1 MAQELDPTVLQQL
14 QKAVSN
20 VGYVSHYNDEK
31 LPECLLIE
39 FCDVQ
44 LFFPPLNFGEC
55 PSSQLAFK
63 LIQPSKIQF
72 FTQGEFHPNWP
83 QALLSD
89 EEEPLTISGGA
100 FIVSQDLALP
110 AFLTDQTI
118 THEVFAGEEE
128 PTVQLAFL
136 TEKFGLRVLAKKLE
150 FLSLF
155 GKVEAEEFPKLN
167 ARWWDYRDEYWRVR
181 DTDEAMP
188 EDFACELTPTE

>member
-1 MAQELDPTVLQQL
+1 MTQNLNQDILNQL
-14 QKAVSN
+14 NKAVSN
-20 VGYVSHYNDEK
+20 IGYVSHYNDEK

-63 LIQPSKIQF
+63 LIEPSKIQF
-72 FTQGEFHPNWP
+72 FTPGEFHPNWP
-83 QALLSD
+83 QALLDD
-89 EEEPLTISGGA
+89 EEEPLTLSQDA
-100 FIVSQDLALP
+100 FLVSQDLSLP
-110 AFLTDQTI
+110 AFLTNQTI
-118 THEVFAGEEE
+118 THEIFAGSEE

-136 TEKFGLRVLAKKLE
+136 TEKLGIRVLAKKLE

-155 GKVEAEEFPKLN
+155 GKVELEDIPKLN

-181 DTDEAMP
+181 DSDEAMP
-188 EDFACELTPTE
+188 EDFACEMTPVE